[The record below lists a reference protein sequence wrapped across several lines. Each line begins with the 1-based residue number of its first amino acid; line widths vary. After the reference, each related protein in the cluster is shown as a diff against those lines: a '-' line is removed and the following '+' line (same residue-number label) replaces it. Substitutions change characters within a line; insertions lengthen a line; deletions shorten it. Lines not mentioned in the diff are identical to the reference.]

1 MKPYEGNKTSPENIE
16 ENELEKVGDES
27 GAGNGHHP
35 KNIEGKDTSENGKCN
50 HTEYIPSQ
58 IVSFVATSGVNTV
71 SNGPSGQP
79 TANSSRKNEGIT
91 DSKKYRE
98 SQSLYVDSE
107 KEIECED
114 NHVTKKRKV
123 ELDDSD
129 VSKVDSST
137 NNSQNQKLENTKL
150 ENSSN
155 CAAAETAKIN
165 DQIEDK
171 KCSERNEP
179 GAYIPS
185 EYGSFQ
191 KSGSISTTT
200 KSKLSATD
208 KIPAQSTNTP
218 NSKGG
223 ISHKDA

>member
-1 MKPYEGNKTSPENIE
+1 MKPYEGDKTTPENIE
-16 ENELEKVGDES
+16 GNELEKVGDES
-27 GAGNGHHP
+27 GAGIGHHP
-35 KNIEGKDTSENGKCN
+35 KNIECKDTSENGKCN

-137 NNSQNQKLENTKL
+137 NNSQYQKLEN
-150 ENSSN
+150 
-155 CAAAETAKIN
+155 
-165 DQIEDK
+165 
-171 KCSERNEP
+171 
-179 GAYIPS
+179 
-185 EYGSFQ
+185 
-191 KSGSISTTT
+191 
-200 KSKLSATD
+200 
-208 KIPAQSTNTP
+208 
-218 NSKGG
+218 
-223 ISHKDA
+223 